1 MILHCSSEASPAF
14 LGGTTAAMA
23 HGSPKPALTAW
34 IVMFERDEGIKGKP
48 LSGGK
53 AALDALAAF
62 KKAGHPSDQGLT
74 AAAFYC
80 ASKARA
86 PPLCQFRTRARARGA
101 LDVGPHM
108 RVGKGALD
116 KSRANTDSDA
126 PLPTLTHIAALTAWA
141 KSRLRFPGRRGF
153 ERDFAHPTTG

>member
-108 RVGKGALD
+108 RVGKGAINRHE
-116 KSRANTDSDA
+116 SC
-126 PLPTLTHIAALTAWA
+126 LT
-141 KSRLRFPGRRGF
+141 
-153 ERDFAHPTTG
+153 